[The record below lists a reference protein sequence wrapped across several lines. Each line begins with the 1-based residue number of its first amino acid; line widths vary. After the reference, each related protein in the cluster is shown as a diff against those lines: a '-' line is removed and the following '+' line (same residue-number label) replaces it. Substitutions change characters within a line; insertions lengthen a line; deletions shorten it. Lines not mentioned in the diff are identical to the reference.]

1 MRVKEGASVLRVS
14 FCSDMFNIF
23 RGSHS
28 QKYIERNSKWNW
40 IRCLALLKT
49 VNRRNRCNLSFSS
62 LYFRSHH
69 ACMLSAFEPL
79 FETVGPHCVYK
90 VSISDG
96 EMYERSAECPLSASK
111 TQRSVLFKLLTYFMD
126 TNLISAVWE
135 SAAVSLLCSPFH
147 WDSWWRGWADAASC
161 HILTNPQGRG
171 GTMAGIY
178 F

>member
-1 MRVKEGASVLRVS
+1 MKLNTVFG
-14 FCSDMFNIF
+14 FT
-23 RGSHS
+23 
-28 QKYIERNSKWNW
+28 
-40 IRCLALLKT
+40 KT

-96 EMYERSAECPLSASK
+96 EMYDRSAECPLSASK

-126 TNLISAVWE
+126 TNLISAV
-135 SAAVSLLCSPFH
+135 
-147 WDSWWRGWADAASC
+147 
-161 HILTNPQGRG
+161 
-171 GTMAGIY
+171 
-178 F
+178 